1 MKKKKRDY
9 KENQK
14 KVTIYREKQ
23 NRERVM
29 GTRTQNRSFVTSGMA
44 SPQLATEQP

>member
-23 NRERVM
+23 NRESWEL
-29 GTRTQNRSFVTSGMA
+29 GARTEVL
-44 SPQLATEQP
+44 SPQARPLRN